1 MHKKR
6 RKYKMKKTKS
16 RAQKSVT
23 FDVKRTLNDSL
34 FLFIHTDKVH
44 YSPGDVIHGS
54 VFMNLLE
61 SVPTDAVILC
71 INGIEE
77 VHFTLMA
84 NTENKEHNYSRKIFE
99 IKQNLYKSLNGSLP
113 RGELNF
119 PFEIVLPLDL
129 PSSSHFSDENAN
141 GGIKYEISIHLISI
155 DRRSLE
161 NIHLKKLI
169 DIINPEKFER
179 IEGYGKGARCETNFE
194 SLKENFLP
202 NEKLK
207 NYECDFV
214 LRRFCCF
221 CNEEINS
228 KIKIEKDGIVGKSFE
243 ISHSI
248 VGEGISYATYK
259 LVKEIKMVDGD
270 NRVYTCKKVLNN
282 EKTF

>member
-1 MHKKR
+1 
-6 RKYKMKKTKS
+6 MKKTKS

-34 FLFIHTDKVH
+34 FLFIHTDRVH
-44 YSPGDVIHGS
+44 YSPGDVISGS

-61 SVPTDAVILC
+61 PVPTDAVILC

-84 NTENKEHNYSRKIFE
+84 NTEDKEHNYSGKIFE
-99 IKQNLYKSLNGSLP
+99 MKQNLYKSMNGSLP
-113 RGELNF
+113 KGELNF

-129 PSSSHFSDENAN
+129 PSSGHFSDESSN

-161 NIHLKKLI
+161 NIHLKKMI

-194 SLKENFLP
+194 SLKENLLL
-202 NEKLK
+202 NDKEKIF
-207 NYECDFV
+207 ECDFA
-214 LRRFCCF
+214 LNRLCCF
-221 CNEEINS
+221 GNQELNS
-228 KIKIEKDGIVGKSFE
+228 KITIESDGVVGKNFE

-248 VGEGISYATYK
+248 LGEGISYATYR
-259 LVKEIKMVDGD
+259 LVKEIKMVDEE
-270 NRVYTCKKVLNN
+270 NRTYTCKKVF
-282 EKTF
+282 KK